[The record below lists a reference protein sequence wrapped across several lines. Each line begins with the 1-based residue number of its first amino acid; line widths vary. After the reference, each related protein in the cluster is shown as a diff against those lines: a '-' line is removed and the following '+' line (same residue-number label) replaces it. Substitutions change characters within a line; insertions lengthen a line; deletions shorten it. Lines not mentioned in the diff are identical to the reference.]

1 MLTGNGFKEFF
12 SNRFHQNEF
21 NSKLHFYQM
30 EIKMRYAILFLLL
43 VSLCYGLE
51 ETWTPDMY
59 AGLAKMNIGIQDAV
73 AAEDGHTLRVALQRS
88 SSGNN
93 TAIAKVVSYLVWTY
107 AKDNQTGILQ
117 IGLVNNAKRV
127 TTIWEV
133 SSYDAETNYNNTT
146 WLSGIISNPLIFQ
159 DDTRYYDPYG
169 NRYTPIQ
176 DGKGL
181 LGSNVKEW
189 LYG

>member
-1 MLTGNGFKEFF
+1 
-12 SNRFHQNEF
+12 
-21 NSKLHFYQM
+21 M
-30 EIKMRYAILFLLL
+30 EIKMRYTIIFLLL
-43 VSLCYGLE
+43 VSLCYALE
-51 ETWTPDMY
+51 GTWTPDMY
-59 AGLAKMNIGIQDAV
+59 AGLAKMNIGIQDAA
-73 AAEDGHTLRVALQRS
+73 AAEDGHTLKVALQRS

-107 AKDNQTGILQ
+107 ADDNQTGILQ

-127 TTIWEV
+127 TTMWEV

-146 WLSGIISNPLIFQ
+146 WLSGVISKPMIFQ

-181 LGSNVKEW
+181 LGSKVKEW

>member
-1 MLTGNGFKEFF
+1 VPAGNGFKEFF
-12 SNRFHQNEF
+12 SSRFHQNEF
-21 NSKLHFYQM
+21 NSILHFYQM

-59 AGLAKMNIGIQDAV
+59 ASLAKMNIGIQDA
-73 AAEDGHTLRVALQRS
+73 ASAEDGHILRVALQRS

-146 WLSGIISNPLIFQ
+146 WLSGIISNPLIFN